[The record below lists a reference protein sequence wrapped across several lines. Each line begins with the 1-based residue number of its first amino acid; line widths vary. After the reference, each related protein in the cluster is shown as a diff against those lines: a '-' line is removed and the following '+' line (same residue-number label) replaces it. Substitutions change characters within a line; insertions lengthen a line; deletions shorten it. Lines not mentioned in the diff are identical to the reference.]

1 MCSDLSGD
9 APLDED
15 RQPGTG
21 AGARALP
28 DLLKENKKQ
37 LLTPSSCH
45 EAASYRTNLAAF
57 KHLATEMQAVKSA
70 VTIVHLG
77 VVMKLL

>member
-28 DLLKENKKQ
+28 DLLNKKK
-37 LLTPSSCH
+37 SRCH
-45 EAASYRTNLAAF
+45 EAFTPGARALPD
-57 KHLATEMQAVKSA
+57 
-70 VTIVHLG
+70 
-77 VVMKLL
+77 LLKEKEKNSC

>member
-45 EAASYRTNLAAF
+45 EAISGTRALPD
-57 KHLATEMQAVKSA
+57 
-70 VTIVHLG
+70 
-77 VVMKLL
+77 LLSEKNSC